1 MAAPIVLELAVAMW
15 RWRRAPDPA
24 RKLVWLA
31 AIQVAIPL
39 TVYALLC
46 LEGLRHRGRDDYF
59 INPWG
64 MIGMGFYAFS
74 WLVTT
79 VLGLCLIE
87 ETQQSHS
94 GDRDNAPPDA

>member
-1 MAAPIVLELAVAMW
+1 MAAPIVLELAVATW
-15 RWRRAPDPA
+15 RWRRAPGPA

-31 AIQVAIPL
+31 VIQIAMPL

-64 MIGMGFYAFS
+64 LIGIGFYAFS

-79 VLGLCLIE
+79 VVGTVLIE
-87 ETQQSHS
+87 GTQSHS
-94 GDRDNAPPDA
+94 DDRVDAPPDA